1 MDNFLKNDWRKRQAE
16 KRGGGQTIIRLDL
29 DWDLEFAEQRY
40 QHEPVQSATAEDVF
54 ERNWAITVLNQVLE
68 SLRQQYVD
76 SGKES
81 LFEAFKGSI
90 TGDANVAQ
98 AEIADHLDM
107 KVGAIKVAIHRLRE
121 RYRQQLRIQIAR
133 TLGSAEEVDEELRE
147 LFKALSAG

>member
-1 MDNFLKNDWRKRQAE
+1 M
-16 KRGGGQTIIRLDL
+16 
-29 DWDLEFAEQRY
+29 
-40 QHEPVQSATAEDVF
+40 F

-81 LFEAFKGSI
+81 LFEALKGSI